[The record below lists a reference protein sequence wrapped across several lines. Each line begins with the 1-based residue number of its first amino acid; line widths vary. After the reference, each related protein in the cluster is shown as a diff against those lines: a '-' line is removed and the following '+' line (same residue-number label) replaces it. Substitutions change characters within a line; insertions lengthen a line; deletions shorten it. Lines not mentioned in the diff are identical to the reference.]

1 MATTII
7 NPDRPVTL
15 TVEQF
20 NAITPYPWINFDG
33 FLSPEKFA
41 ELHENFPPLDLFA
54 WHQEM
59 PRRDGQRPHNRYYL
73 AYETSIYAKR
83 DHKSKGVV
91 RHDDLPEVW
100 QRFIE
105 ELNEGPAY
113 RDFITRMLGVSD
125 FDIRYAWHI
134 GVTDSEVSPHT
145 DSRKKLGTHIFYFNT
160 DDDWNTAW
168 GGETLV
174 LEGKLTTAANPDFD
188 EFSNAHAAPFLN
200 NQSFFFKNTPN
211 GWHGVKALTCPEG
224 RHRRLFNVII
234 EHANAR
240 KPSFIS
246 SLRRMTSRWFSRA
259 QEVTP

>member
-7 NPDRPVTL
+7 DPDCLADL
-15 TVEQF
+15 TADKF
-20 NAITPYPWINFDG
+20 NAVTPFPWVHFDG
-33 FLSPEKFA
+33 FIAPETFA
-41 ELHENFPPLDLFA
+41 ELHRNFPSLDLFA

-73 AYETSIYAKR
+73 AYEASIYTKFG
-83 DHKSKGVV
+83 HKNKGVV

-105 ELNEGPAY
+105 VLNESAAY
-113 RDFITRMLGVSD
+113 RDFIARLLGVSD

-134 GVTDSEVSPHT
+134 GVTHSEVSPHT

-160 DDDWNTAW
+160 DDDWDITW
-168 GGETLV
+168 GGEILV

-188 EFSNAHAAPFLN
+188 AFSKAHAVPLLN
-200 NQSFFFKNTPN
+200 NQSFFFKNTSN

-224 RHRRLFNVII
+224 RYRRLFNVIV
-234 EHANAR
+234 EHPGVR
-240 KPSFIS
+240 KPSLTS
-246 SLRRMTSRWFSRA
+246 SLRRMTSRWLPW
-259 QEVTP
+259 T